1 MAVAVGI
8 VGAVV
13 GAASAASSISQQNS
27 AAASQKE
34 ALSNQAKLN
43 QQSIALQLY
52 DLERQRL
59 YADQQSQLDQV
70 SRGLSRQVEMQ
81 QNQLQRNELVQQG
94 RQSGA
99 EYDVQRQLNRS
110 QLQQQTAQNQ
120 VQYDQQGRV
129 IQGQLG
135 QVGAQANAQQLNFGG
150 QMAGIDANQMTESA
164 NLQAQ
169 RQQADSTT
177 RAAGIQSNYALGQQQ
192 GEIAGQAEQA
202 GKQLSQNM
210 GQLEG
215 ARAAAYGQGGLS
227 TASQALLNR
236 NMAEAVVGQ
245 QTFNQEANRQTQL
258 LDQQQRLEETVR
270 NNTLE
275 RNQAQE
281 DFGQAVLDEQSGRQR
296 NVLSGNY
303 AIDRMLNQNA
313 RQGLNIQNQER
324 GYGRDLANAVAR
336 GEFNNSNASAELARN
351 VGQRDR
357 NEARQSLNIDRQVTR
372 NQFNLGEA
380 QSRLQQ
386 QFFDTALTT
395 QRLSTSLAGQE
406 QLNAL
411 RAQRGAIQ
419 SPGALG
425 MLGALAQGGAN
436 IYGAVQGMRQSQQ
449 PVQPTNPYYNSGG
462 FLSSY
467 SIPATNMNNFNS
479 VPNPQSLQT
488 SNYSPVF

>member
-215 ARAAAYGQGGLS
+215 ARAAAYGQEDY
-227 TASQALLNR
+227 LL
-236 NMAEAVVGQ
+236 
-245 QTFNQEANRQTQL
+245 
-258 LDQQQRLEETVR
+258 RLRHYLTETW
-270 NNTLE
+270 LK
-275 RNQAQE
+275 
-281 DFGQAVLDEQSGRQR
+281 L
-296 NVLSGNY
+296 
-303 AIDRMLNQNA
+303 
-313 RQGLNIQNQER
+313 
-324 GYGRDLANAVAR
+324 
-336 GEFNNSNASAELARN
+336 
-351 VGQRDR
+351 
-357 NEARQSLNIDRQVTR
+357 
-372 NQFNLGEA
+372 
-380 QSRLQQ
+380 
-386 QFFDTALTT
+386 
-395 QRLSTSLAGQE
+395 
-406 QLNAL
+406 
-411 RAQRGAIQ
+411 
-419 SPGALG
+419 
-425 MLGALAQGGAN
+425 
-436 IYGAVQGMRQSQQ
+436 
-449 PVQPTNPYYNSGG
+449 
-462 FLSSY
+462 
-467 SIPATNMNNFNS
+467 
-479 VPNPQSLQT
+479 
-488 SNYSPVF
+488 